1 VNVTWKNIKRL
12 IGKDIEHENIKS
24 ILVDLGIEISKEDQ
38 AGMALLVP
46 TFKTDVQREADVIE
60 EILRIYGYD
69 QIEMPGRLR
78 SSLSFAIKPDPEA
91 LRNLVS
97 NMLSNRGFLEIM
109 NNSLTRSKYSEDSPW
124 LDTAQDVRL
133 LNPLSSD
140 LNVMRQSLLFGGLE
154 TILYNINRKNPDLKL
169 YEFGR
174 TYKFNREPAGP
185 GQPLPNYREHER
197 LAIWMT
203 GRRMPE
209 NWRSGTDGTDF
220 FDLKEAVMTIL
231 TRLGFN
237 PGEISQ
243 KTVGNDICPEG
254 MSLLLRGKEVANIG
268 LISKKILKS
277 FDIKQEVSYADLDW
291 ELILL
296 LLKGQKVDYRELPKF
311 PEVRRDLALVL
322 DKAITYDELRQA
334 AFQAERHLLRSVN
347 LFDIYQGEKIGEGK
361 KSYAISF
368 ILRDDEKTLTDQVID
383 KIMEKILRTLQEK
396 FHATIR

>member
-1 VNVTWKNIKRL
+1 
-12 IGKDIEHENIKS
+12 
-24 ILVDLGIEISKEDQ
+24 
-38 AGMALLVP
+38 
-46 TFKTDVQREADVIE
+46 
-60 EILRIYGYD
+60 
-69 QIEMPGRLR
+69 
-78 SSLSFAIKPDPEA
+78 
-91 LRNLVS
+91 
-97 NMLSNRGFLEIM
+97 
-109 NNSLTRSKYSEDSPW
+109 
-124 LDTAQDVRL
+124 
-133 LNPLSSD
+133 LSSD

-174 TYKFNREPAGP
+174 TYKYNREPAGP

-209 NWRSGTDGTDF
+209 NWRSGADGTDF
-220 FDLKEAVMTIL
+220 FDLKEAVIAIL
-231 TRLGFN
+231 IRVGFN
-237 PGEISQ
+237 PGEIGQ
-243 KTVGNDICPEG
+243 KTAGDEICTEG
-254 MSLLLRGKEVANIG
+254 VSLIVKGKEVAKTG

-291 ELILL
+291 DLILS

-347 LFDIYQGEKIGEGK
+347 LFDIYEGEKIGEGK

-383 KIMEKILRTLQEK
+383 KIMEKILRTFQDK